1 MLRWSGYATYKLRS
15 FTHNLNYYMAKKITK
30 TIKMQIAGGKAT
42 PAPPLGPVLGQ
53 AGVNIGEFVNQFNGM
68 TKESMGEMVSVLM
81 TVYDDRSF
89 TFIIKTPPVSALLKK
104 FAKVDKGSGT
114 NTKKKAGSI
123 TDAQLTEIATIKLPD
138 LNARTVDAAKKIVAG
153 SARSMGIEIK

>member
-1 MLRWSGYATYKLRS
+1 
-15 FTHNLNYYMAKKITK
+15 MAKKL
-30 TIKMQIAGGKAT
+30 IKALKLQIPGGKAT

-68 TKESMGEMVSVLM
+68 TKEQMGEMVSVAM
-81 TVYDDRSF
+81 NVYDDRSF
-89 TFIIKTPPVSALLKK
+89 DFVIKTPPVSALLKK

-114 NTKKKAGSI
+114 NAKKKAGSI
-123 TDAQLTEIATIKLPD
+123 TQAQLEEIAAIKLPD
-138 LNARTVDAAKKIVAG
+138 LNARDIEAAKKTVAG

>member
-1 MLRWSGYATYKLRS
+1 MLRCTSYATYKLRS

-68 TKESMGEMVSVLM
+68 TRENMGEMVSVLM

-89 TFIIKTPPVSALLKK
+89 TFILKTPPVSALLKK

-114 NTKKKAGSI
+114 NTKKKAGTI

-138 LNARTVDAAKKIVAG
+138 LNARTVEAAKKIVAG

>member
-1 MLRWSGYATYKLRS
+1 
-15 FTHNLNYYMAKKITK
+15 MAKKVTK
-30 TIKMQIAGGKAT
+30 VIKLQIAGGKAT

-68 TKESMGEMVSVLM
+68 TKEQMGEMVSVLM

-89 TFIIKTPPVSALLKK
+89 EFIIKTPPVSALLKK
-104 FAKVDKGSGT
+104 YAKVAKGSGT
-114 NTKKKAGSI
+114 NAKTKAGSI
-123 TDAQLTEIATIKLPD
+123 TQAQLEEIAAIKLPD
-138 LNARTVDAAKKIVAG
+138 LNARDIEAAKKTVAG

>member
-1 MLRWSGYATYKLRS
+1 
-15 FTHNLNYYMAKKITK
+15 MAKKITK
-30 TIKMQIAGGKAT
+30 VIKLQIAGGKAT

-68 TKESMGEMVSVLM
+68 TKEQMGEMVSVLM

-89 TFIIKTPPVSALLKK
+89 EFIIKTPPVSALLKK
-104 FAKVDKGSGT
+104 YAKVAKGSGT
-114 NTKKKAGSI
+114 NAKTKAGSI
-123 TDAQLTEIATIKLPD
+123 TKAQLEEIAAIKLPD
-138 LNARTVDAAKKIVAG
+138 LNARDIEAAKKTVAG

>member
-1 MLRWSGYATYKLRS
+1 
-15 FTHNLNYYMAKKITK
+15 MAKKITK
-30 TIKMQIAGGKAT
+30 VIKLQIAGGKAT

-68 TKESMGEMVSVLM
+68 TKEQMGEMVSVLM

-89 TFIIKTPPVSALLKK
+89 EFIIKTPPVSALLKK
-104 FAKVDKGSGT
+104 FAKVAKGSGM
-114 NTKKKAGSI
+114 NAKSKAGSI
-123 TDAQLTEIATIKLPD
+123 TKAQLEEIAAIKLPD
-138 LNARTVDAAKKIVAG
+138 LNARDIEAAKKTVAG